1 MGTGFTIAT
10 PLNVARY
17 GISSVISLVDDA
29 LIEQMRQKL
38 GRAAGRDL
46 PEIGVRQED
55 SRARR
60 IASYL
65 DLLDDLVEEQVQ
77 RVRDSAFEVGSE
89 ITRYYQMLPDS
100 PLRAMYEKMLE
111 MADGTAK
118 AELQEELRRRI
129 ARGSIDVN
137 IMTKLDRD
145 RFARGKELGP
155 MFSDAMSALRGFAS
169 SKVHASVIL
178 SAGLNRRLF
187 SYLSE
192 FDDFFPDT
200 DGRLRKKIILKVS
213 DFRSALV
220 QGKILAKKGLWVSE
234 YRIESGLNCG
244 GHAFGDKGH
253 VLGPILEEFQQQRD
267 KLIDQLHGA
276 ADKALASVGR
286 ERPAAPLPIRI
297 TVQGGI
303 GTAEEAAML
312 HEVYNVDSTGWGSPF
327 LLVPEVVS
335 IDEPH
340 LEKVA
345 RAEEE
350 DVELSENSPLGIPF
364 WSLKTSASEESR
376 RKRIEL
382 GKPGSPCPKGFVAFN
397 TEYTNLPICVASR
410 AYQQRKLDELDCD
423 TMCPEAAQDERE
435 RVLAKSCICHELS
448 GGAVEEE
455 GVDTAVCCGPNTVY
469 FSKVATLMEMVDHIY
484 GRATLPLSSERPHM
498 FVKELNL
505 HVTRLREQLDR
516 RARGFQAATAE
527 SCAECRDNL
536 MSSISYY
543 REKATRLVEGRAC
556 DFHARLDELRGE
568 LEKMRG

>member
-29 LIEQMRQKL
+29 LIEQMRHKL
-38 GRAAGRDL
+38 GRDSGRPVD
-46 PEIGVRQED
+46 EIGHREED

-65 DLLDDLVEEQVQ
+65 DLLDDLVSDQVE
-77 RVRDSAFEVGSE
+77 RMRNSAFEVGSE

-100 PLRAMYEKMLE
+100 PMRALYEKMCT
-111 MADGTAK
+111 MADGVAK
-118 AELQEELRRRI
+118 SELQAELRERST
-129 ARGSIDVN
+129 RGSIDVN

-155 MFSDAMSALRGFAS
+155 LFSDALSALRGFAT
-169 SKVHASVIL
+169 SKVQASVIL
-178 SAGLNRRLF
+178 SAGLNRRLY
-187 SYLSE
+187 SYLTE
-192 FDDFFPDT
+192 FDDFFPDA
-200 DGRLRKKIILKVS
+200 DGQLRKKIILKVS
-213 DFRSALV
+213 DFRSALL
-220 QGKILAKKGLWVSE
+220 QGKFLAKKGLWVSE

-244 GHAFGDKGH
+244 GHAFGDRGH
-253 VLGPILEEFQQQRD
+253 VLGPILEEFQREKD
-267 KLIDQLHGA
+267 RLVDQLHGL
-276 ADKALASVGR
+276 ADRTLESLGR
-286 ERPAAPLPIRI
+286 ERPDAPLPVRV

-303 GTAEEAAML
+303 GTAEEAEML
-312 HEVYNVDSTGWGSPF
+312 HKVYGVDSTGWGSPF

-345 RAEEE
+345 VAEEE

-376 RKRIEL
+376 RRRIEE

-397 TEYTNLPICVASR
+397 TDYTDFPICTASR
-410 AYQQRKLDELDCD
+410 AYQMRKLDELDCD
-423 TMCPEAAQDERE
+423 TMCPEMARDERE

-455 GVDTAVCCGPNTVY
+455 SVDTAVCCGPNTVY
-469 FSKVATLMEMVDHIY
+469 FSKVATLKEMVDHIY
-484 GRATLPLSSERPHM
+484 GRSSLPLSTERPHM
-498 FVKELNL
+498 FVKEVAL
-505 HVTRLREQLDR
+505 HVSRLREQLDR
-516 RARGFQAATAE
+516 QAKGFQAATAE
-527 SCAECRDNL
+527 SCAEARDNL
-536 MSSISYY
+536 LSSIGYS
-543 REKATRLVEGRAC
+543 REKASHIVADRAEE
-556 DFHARLDELRGE
+556 FRSRLDELRGE
-568 LEKMRG
+568 LERMRS

>member
-29 LIEQMRQKL
+29 LIEQMRHKL
-38 GRAAGRDL
+38 SRDAGREL
-46 PEIGVRQED
+46 PEIGNREED

-65 DLLDDLVEEQVQ
+65 DLLDDLVSEQVE
-77 RVRDSAFEVGSE
+77 RVRNSTFEVGSE

-100 PLRAMYEKMLE
+100 PLRALYEKMCA
-111 MADGTAK
+111 MTDGEAR
-118 AELQEELRRRI
+118 AELQEELRQRI
-129 ARGSIDVN
+129 TRGSIDVN

-155 MFSDAMSALRGFAS
+155 KFSDALSALRGFAT
-169 SKVHASVIL
+169 SKVDASVIL

-187 SYLSE
+187 TYLTE
-192 FDDFFPDT
+192 FDEFFPDA
-200 DGRLRKKIILKVS
+200 DDRLRKKIILKVS
-213 DFRSALV
+213 DFRSALL
-220 QGKILAKKGLWVSE
+220 QGKFLAKKGLWVSE

-244 GHAFGDKGH
+244 GHAFGDKGY
-253 VLGPILEEFQQQRD
+253 VLGPILEEFRTEKD
-267 KLIDQLHGA
+267 RLVEQLHGV
-276 ADKALASVGR
+276 ADKALATIGR
-286 ERPAAPLPIRI
+286 TRPDAPMPVRV

-303 GTAEEAAML
+303 GTAEEAEML
-312 HEVYNVDSTGWGSPF
+312 HEVYGVDSTGWGSPF

-345 RAEEE
+345 VAEEK

-376 RKRIEL
+376 RRRIEE

-397 TEYTNLPICVASR
+397 TDYTDFPICVASR
-410 AYQQRKLDELDCD
+410 AFQMRKLDELDCD
-423 TMCPEAAQDERE
+423 NMCPEAIEDARE

-455 GVDTAVCCGPNTVY
+455 KVDTAVCCGPNTVY
-469 FSKVATLMEMVDHIY
+469 FSKVATLKEMVDHIY
-484 GRATLPLSSERPHM
+484 GRASLPISAERPHM
-498 FVKELNL
+498 FVKELAL
-505 HVTRLREQLDR
+505 HVSRLRDQLDR
-516 RARGFQAATAE
+516 QAKGFQSATAE
-527 SCAECRDNL
+527 SCAEARDNL
-536 MSSISYY
+536 LSSIGYY
-543 REKATRLVEGRAC
+543 RTKASHIMAERAG
-556 DFHARLDELRGE
+556 DFHSRLDELRGE
-568 LEKMRG
+568 LERMRS